1 MTLACAACLVVGLA
15 AGYAGGRARP
25 RELLG
30 NWAHDQ
36 LSSRLDDWATYP
48 RQALLLTVF
57 LATDTRRTVRA
68 WRNEHTRKEPS

>member
-1 MTLACAACLVVGLA
+1 MIYACTACLVVGLV
-15 AGYAGGRARP
+15 AGYVGGRARL
-25 RELLG
+25 RERLG

-36 LSSRLDDWATYP
+36 LSFRLDDWATYP

-68 WRNEHTRKEPS
+68 WRNEHRKEPS